1 MLLERWRNEKRFVLL
16 MKRSLGRS
24 EYAHFLKGYETYAD
38 SKAVLERLKEVE
50 MRGRYVVRKMAE

>member
-1 MLLERWRNEKRFVLL
+1 
-16 MKRSLGRS
+16 MKRSLGRN